1 MGITLT
7 FVKFSKFYGTSYS
20 FELFMISGP
29 YMTKPITMLC
39 NGSIRR
45 LPPSPC
51 HNRFQ
56 PVALPC
62 CLACSTYMLQGVRTA
77 VQWCLYAAAGGGRNA
92 SAGAAWG
99 GAQAAGMPHHPVRGR
114 PGLPSQGSPPLPTTS
129 VEHNITKVVEVHT
142 YFAIQCTQSAFDIS
156 L

>member
-1 MGITLT
+1 
-7 FVKFSKFYGTSYS
+7 
-20 FELFMISGP
+20 MISGP
-29 YMTKPITMLC
+29 YLTKPITMLC

-77 VQWCLYAAAGGGRNA
+77 VQWCLYAAAV
-92 SAGAAWG
+92 AA
-99 GAQAAGMPHHPVRGR
+99 AAETRARARRRAAGMPHHPVRGR

-142 YFAIQCTQSAFDIS
+142 LLYSVHKIAFDIS

>member
-1 MGITLT
+1 
-7 FVKFSKFYGTSYS
+7 
-20 FELFMISGP
+20 
-29 YMTKPITMLC
+29 MTKPITMLC
-39 NGSIRR
+39 NGSMRR

-99 GAQAAGMPHHPVRGR
+99 GGYATTQCAADQACPAKAARLYPQRQ
-114 PGLPSQGSPPLPTTS
+114 L
-129 VEHNITKVVEVHT
+129 NIT
-142 YFAIQCTQSAFDIS
+142 
-156 L
+156 

>member
-1 MGITLT
+1 
-7 FVKFSKFYGTSYS
+7 
-20 FELFMISGP
+20 
-29 YMTKPITMLC
+29 MTKPITVLC

-77 VQWCLYAAAGGGRNA
+77 VQWCLYAAAVTRARARRG
-92 SAGAAWG
+92 
-99 GAQAAGMPHHPVRGR
+99 AAGMPP
-114 PGLPSQGSPPLPTTS
+114 PSAQHTQACPAKAARLYPQRQL
-129 VEHNITKVVEVHT
+129 NIT
-142 YFAIQCTQSAFDIS
+142 
-156 L
+156 

>member
-1 MGITLT
+1 
-7 FVKFSKFYGTSYS
+7 
-20 FELFMISGP
+20 
-29 YMTKPITMLC
+29 MTKPIRMLC

-62 CLACSTYMLQGVRTA
+62 LQYLYVTGCADRSA
-77 VQWCLYAAAGGGRNA
+77 VVLVCGGRRRQKR
-92 SAGAAWG
+92 GRG
-99 GAQAAGMPHHPVRGR
+99 VGRRAAGMPHHPVRCR

-142 YFAIQCTQSAFDIS
+142 LLYSSVHKVLLIFHCELKVVLKVVLRLTPFDKKSGKNCAF
-156 L
+156 

>member
-1 MGITLT
+1 
-7 FVKFSKFYGTSYS
+7 
-20 FELFMISGP
+20 MISGP
-29 YMTKPITMLC
+29 YMTKPIRMLC

-77 VQWCLYAAAGGGRNA
+77 VQWCLYAAAALTRA
-92 SAGAAWG
+92 RARRR
-99 GAQAAGMPHHPVRGR
+99 AAGMPHHPVRCR
-114 PGLPSQGSPPLPTTS
+114 PGLPSQDSPPLPTTS

-142 YFAIQCTQSAFDIS
+142 TYYAVYTELLLIFHCEAKSGAKS
-156 L
+156 GA

>member
-1 MGITLT
+1 
-7 FVKFSKFYGTSYS
+7 
-20 FELFMISGP
+20 
-29 YMTKPITMLC
+29 MTKPITMLC

-77 VQWCLYAAAGGGRNA
+77 VQWCLYAAAGGGGRNA

-99 GAQAAGMPHHPVRGR
+99 GGYATPPSERQTRPAQPRQPAF
-114 PGLPSQGSPPLPTTS
+114 T
-129 VEHNITKVVEVHT
+129 HNV
-142 YFAIQCTQSAFDIS
+142 S
-156 L
+156 